1 MKSLNNNS
9 VGLTLGSF
17 LGFIHVIWI
26 VLVWTGVAQFFL
38 DFVFSLHSIRVSFIV
53 TDFDA
58 ITSVTLVMI
67 TFVVGY
73 IFGWIFSAFWNVL
86 KSN

>member
-9 VGLTLGSF
+9 VGLTAGTF
-17 LGFIHVIWI
+17 LGFIHIIWV
-26 VLVWTGVAQFFL
+26 VLVWTGTAQFFL
-38 DFVFSLHSIRVSFIV
+38 DFVFSLHSIRASFII
-53 TDFDA
+53 TDFNLIRA
-58 ITSVTLVMI
+58 VTLVMT
-67 TFVVGY
+67 TFLVGY